1 MENGLSPVRRF
12 ARRVVRPWHYLRDL
26 SPATL
31 SRHVN
36 RLRNQ
41 LEYQVQVRGI
51 RTPIWLRANEPDY
64 RILRHTVGRRDV
76 DIALTA
82 PPRLIIDAGANIGCS
97 SLWFANRWP
106 NARILAIE
114 PDTDNCRI
122 FRLNCSAYPNITLI
136 QGAVWSH
143 SRSLRIS
150 NPETNSCSFQMTE
163 QQSARATTSV
173 RGYTI
178 AELLNVANTD
188 RISLLK
194 VDIEGAEIEL
204 LTHASP
210 WIHRVDNMMIET
222 HDRFRPGCTT
232 ALAKAVAHL
241 PANHYPQG
249 ELEIYHFQNLA
260 SAA

>member
-1 MENGLSPVRRF
+1 
-12 ARRVVRPWHYLRDL
+12 
-26 SPATL
+26 
-31 SRHVN
+31 
-36 RLRNQ
+36 
-41 LEYQVQVRGI
+41 
-51 RTPIWLRANEPDY
+51 
-64 RILRHTVGRRDV
+64 
-76 DIALTA
+76 
-82 PPRLIIDAGANIGCS
+82 
-97 SLWFANRWP
+97 
-106 NARILAIE
+106 
-114 PDTDNCRI
+114 
-122 FRLNCSAYPNITLI
+122 
-136 QGAVWSH
+136 
-143 SRSLRIS
+143 
-150 NPETNSCSFQMTE
+150 MTE
-163 QQSARATTSV
+163 QQAAQEAASV

-178 AELLNVANTD
+178 AELLKIAGAD

-241 PANHYPQG
+241 PANHYAQG